1 MGRMMACDGCIHARR
16 VISENGLHYI
26 CTRPRSKA
34 IACILGRKKYRR
46 EVGELKKGKQKP
58 NAEIVRD
65 DCANLP
71 IW

>member
-1 MGRMMACDGCIHARR
+1 MEKMMDCDGCVHARR

-34 IACILGRKKYRR
+34 IACILGKGKYRR
-46 EVGELKKGKQKP
+46 EVGEPKKGKQKTK
-58 NAEIVRD
+58 AEIAKE